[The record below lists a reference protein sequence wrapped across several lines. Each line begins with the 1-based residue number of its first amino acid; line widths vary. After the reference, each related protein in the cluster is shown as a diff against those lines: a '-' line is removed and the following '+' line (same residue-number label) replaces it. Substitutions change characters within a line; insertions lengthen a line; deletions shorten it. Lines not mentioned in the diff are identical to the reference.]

1 MDRPAFVG
9 GIADG
14 GSHAIPAAR
23 RGVAARRAVVPRS
36 APLPLP
42 PVPAT
47 PVALATPLAG
57 LGSKPPPPPADR
69 YARGPRMPRAL
80 PAMRVVSRSRTVP
93 DVLRMRLGI
102 PAVMTGG
109 GGGSGSRGNGGGLG
123 RSGWSY
129 GEDDDAEDGEFGRS
143 AAQAPAVHVLL
154 RQYKDGGAMCEKM
167 ALAVGAIGSCL
178 ETSAAAFVV
187 NPSAPVVILLSWM
200 GAKSKSMKKYA
211 EFYQSRGFEV
221 HYVFNGFRTALVP
234 NASRA
239 QARRVASFLD
249 AMPDEKPVFVHAF
262 SIGTG
267 IYGYML
273 DHLKSDV
280 ARFEAIQ
287 NKVRGVI
294 FDSGPAPMLPSDV
307 ARGLHTVC
315 PAVSRAVW
323 ATVAHGMFWLTQARE
338 NFIHAEDALRQVQF
352 KRPQLYFYSTD
363 DRVVS
368 GINASVQD
376 YIARNRALG
385 LDVYHTIWEKSVHAT
400 HLKHHRD
407 EYLSSLQRF
416 LDRCMDAASD
426 AAETAQRQARSILPV
441 PAS

>member
-1 MDRPAFVG
+1 
-9 GIADG
+9 
-14 GSHAIPAAR
+14 
-23 RGVAARRAVVPRS
+23 
-36 APLPLP
+36 
-42 PVPAT
+42 
-47 PVALATPLAG
+47 
-57 LGSKPPPPPADR
+57 
-69 YARGPRMPRAL
+69 MPRAL

-93 DVLRMRLGI
+93 GVLRMKLGI
-102 PAVMTGG
+102 PTMAGG
-109 GGGSGSRGNGGGLG
+109 GGGGLGGSSGGGLG
-123 RSGWSY
+123 HSGWSY
-129 GEDDDAEDGEFGRS
+129 GGSDDEDEDGEFGRS

-154 RQYKDGGAMCEKM
+154 RKYGDGGAMCEKM
-167 ALAVGAIGSCL
+167 ALAVGAGVAHL
-178 ETSAAAFVV
+178 ESSAAAFVG
-187 NPSAPVVILLSWM
+187 NPTAPVVILLSWM

-211 EFYQSRGFEV
+211 EFYQSKGFEV

-273 DHLKSDV
+273 DHIKSDV

-287 NKVRGVI
+287 SKVRGVI

-315 PAVSRAVW
+315 PAVSRAAW
-323 ATVAHGMFWLTQARE
+323 AAVAHGMFWVTQARE
-338 NFIHAEDALRQVQF
+338 NFIHAENALRQVPL

-368 GINASVQD
+368 GINDSVQD
-376 YIARNRALG
+376 YMARNRALG
-385 LDVYHTIWEKSVHAT
+385 LDVYHTVWEKSAHAT

-407 EYLSSLQRF
+407 EYLASLQRF
-416 LDRCMDAASD
+416 LDQCMDVASRGVEQVSMVVPVGAAG
-426 AAETAQRQARSILPV
+426 R
-441 PAS
+441 